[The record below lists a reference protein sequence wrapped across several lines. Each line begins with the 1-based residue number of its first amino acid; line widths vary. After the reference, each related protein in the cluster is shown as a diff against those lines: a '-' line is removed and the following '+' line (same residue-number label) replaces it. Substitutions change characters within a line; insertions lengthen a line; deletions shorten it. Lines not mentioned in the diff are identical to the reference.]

1 MLVYIIEI
9 SIWIVN
15 LEFDKMVYM
24 KILPEK
30 IYGKLTDEQGR
41 CVHYHSEL
49 DIIANKC
56 SVCRKFYACYK
67 CHDELENHPFGTTSQ
82 DEKATV
88 MCGVCG
94 KTFSYN
100 EYSGLE
106 KCPSCGSGFN
116 PRCALHKSCYVA
128 SVGSHCATR

>member
-1 MLVYIIEI
+1 MILVYIIKI
-9 SIWIVN
+9 CIWIVN
-15 LEFDKMVYM
+15 LIFDNMVYM

-56 SVCRKFYACYK
+56 SVCQKFYACYK
-67 CHDELENHPFGTTSQ
+67 CHDELENHPFGTTNP
-82 DEKATV
+82 DEKETV

-106 KCPSCGSGFN
+106 KCPSCGSRFN
-116 PRCALHKSCYVA
+116 PRCALHKSCYV
-128 SVGSHCATR
+128 SGK